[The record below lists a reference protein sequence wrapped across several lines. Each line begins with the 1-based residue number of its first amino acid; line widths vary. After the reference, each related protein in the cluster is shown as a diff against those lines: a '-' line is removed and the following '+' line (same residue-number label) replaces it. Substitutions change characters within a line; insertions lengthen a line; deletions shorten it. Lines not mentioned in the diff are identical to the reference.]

1 MTLQLKPASEFSIPQ
16 LADLMTRSFEG
27 YFVPIN
33 ITESALLTMLKRDSL
48 DLTSSRVM
56 MNENEP
62 VSIALIARRGWTSR
76 LAAMGVLSQARNQ
89 SLGTQTMHKLI
100 EEAQERHDKEMI
112 LEVIEQNTAG
122 IKLYEKVGF
131 KKIRR
136 LVGYKLENPQV
147 VAEDGDNSKPAH
159 AAVLGGGD
167 SAESNIN
174 ELKEIDIRELARLV
188 TYHGLKDLPWQLSG
202 TTIMQHTPP
211 SRAFKLNDAY
221 CLISNPDAT
230 DIVIWCVLVKSRSRG
245 AGLSNVLIKTLFK
258 KFQNKIWHAPALFPE
273 EMSFIFEQVGMQ
285 RENISQWQMKLNVPQ
300 VSS

>member
-1 MTLQLKPASEFSIPQ
+1 MTLQLTPASEFPISQ

-33 ITESALLTMLKRDSL
+33 ITESALLTMLKRDSI
-48 DLTSSRVM
+48 DLTFSRVLIH
-56 MNENEP
+56 NDEP
-62 VSIALIARRGWTSR
+62 AGIALIARRGWTSR
-76 LAAMGVLSQARNQ
+76 LAAMGILSEGRNQ
-89 SLGTQTMHKLI
+89 SLGTQTMHQLI
-100 EEAQERHDKEMI
+100 QEAKERQDKEMI

-122 IKLYEKVGF
+122 VKLYEKVGF
-131 KKIRR
+131 KKVRR
-136 LVGYKLENPQV
+136 LVGYKLENPQF
-147 VAEDGDNSKPAH
+147 VAEDGDKSKPAQ
-159 AAVLGGGD
+159 AVVLGG
-167 SAESNIN
+167 EK

-202 TTIMQHTPP
+202 TTMMQHTPP

-230 DIVIWCVLVKSRSRG
+230 DIVIWSVLVKSRSRG

-258 KFQNKIWHAPALFPE
+258 KFQNKIWHVPAIFPE

-285 RENISQWQMKLNVPQ
+285 RENISQWQMSLNL
-300 VSS
+300 

>member
-1 MTLQLKPASEFSIPQ
+1 MSNSLSLKPASEFPLSQ

-33 ITESALLTMLKRDSL
+33 ITESALLTMLKRDSI

-56 MNENEP
+56 MNNDEP
-62 VSIALIARRGWTSR
+62 AGIALIARRGWTSR

-89 SLGTQTMHKLI
+89 SLGTQTMQKLI
-100 EEAQERHDKEMI
+100 EEAKERQDKEMI

-122 IKLYEKVGF
+122 VRLYEKVGF
-131 KKIRR
+131 KKVRR

-147 VAEDGDNSKPAH
+147 
-159 AAVLGGGD
+159 
-167 SAESNIN
+167 ESNE

-202 TTIMQHTPP
+202 TSIMQHTPP
-211 SRAFKLNDAY
+211 SRAFKINDAY
-221 CLISNPDAT
+221 CLISNPDAN
-230 DIVIWCVLVKSRSRG
+230 DIVIWSVLVKSRSRG

-258 KFQNKIWHAPALFPE
+258 KFQNKIWHVPAIFPE

-285 RENISQWQMKLNVPQ
+285 RENISQWQMSLNL
-300 VSS
+300 

>member
-1 MTLQLKPASEFSIPQ
+1 
-16 LADLMTRSFEG
+16 MTRSFEN

-33 ITESALLTMLKRDSL
+33 ITESALLTMLKRDSI
-48 DLTSSRVM
+48 DLTISKVIAH
-56 MNENEP
+56 ENKNIG
-62 VSIALIARRGWTSR
+62 IAFIARRGWTSR
-76 LAAMGVLSQARNQ
+76 LAAMGILSQARNQ
-89 SLGTQTMHKLI
+89 SLGTQTMQQLI
-100 EEAQERHDKEMI
+100 QEAQERQDKEMI

-122 IKLYEKVGF
+122 VNLYEKVGF
-131 KKIRR
+131 KKVRR
-136 LVGYKLENPQV
+136 LVGYKLENSQV
-147 VAEDGDNSKPAH
+147 AAEDGDNSKPAQAAVLGDKSKSAQ

-202 TTIMQHTPP
+202 TTMMQHTPP
-211 SRAFKLNDAY
+211 ARAFKLNDAY

-245 AGLSNVLIKTLFK
+245 AGLSNVMIKTLFK
-258 KFQNKIWHAPALFPE
+258 KFQNKIWHVPAIFPE

-285 RENISQWQMKLNVPQ
+285 RENISQWQMSLNL
-300 VSS
+300 

>member
-1 MTLQLKPASEFSIPQ
+1 MTLQLKPASEFPLSQ

-33 ITESALLTMLKRDSL
+33 ITESALLSMLKRDSI

-62 VSIALIARRGWTSR
+62 VGIALIARRGWTSR
-76 LAAMGVLSQARNQ
+76 LAAMGILSEGRNQ
-89 SLGTQTMHKLI
+89 SLGTQTMQKLI
-100 EEAQERHDKEMI
+100 EEAKERQDKEMI

-122 IKLYEKVGF
+122 VKLYEKVGF
-131 KKIRR
+131 KKVRR
-136 LVGYKLENPQV
+136 LVGYKIENPQV
-147 VAEDGDNSKPAH
+147 
-159 AAVLGGGD
+159 
-167 SAESNIN
+167 ESNE

-221 CLISNPDAT
+221 CLISNPDAN
-230 DIVIWCVLVKSRSRG
+230 DIVIWSVLVKSRSRG
-245 AGLSNVLIKTLFK
+245 AGLSNVMIKTLFK
-258 KFQNKIWHAPALFPE
+258 KFQNKIWHVPAIFPE
-273 EMSFIFEQVGMQ
+273 DMSFIFEQVGMQ
-285 RENISQWQMKLNVPQ
+285 RENISQWQMSLNL
-300 VSS
+300 